1 MLVPTALESE
11 VTSVTSVQTDVAV
24 EAVLEGQQFAA
35 ASPASASSYPS
46 VDRRQ
51 ASDPTQ
57 VPNGFAPQLAA
68 VGLCVELA
76 RLVLV
81 EVVVVVVEPP
91 PHQPPPPP
99 PAPRQHVVVV
109 AWAGRVVCVATLL
122 RFSASNVVCH
132 VTWACS

>member
-1 MLVPTALESE
+1 MEVPWALESE

-24 EAVLEGQQFAA
+24 EAALEGQQFAA

-81 EVVVVVVEPP
+81 EVVVVVVEPS
-91 PHQPPPPP
+91 PHEPPPP
-99 PAPRQHVVVV
+99 PAPRHHVVVL
-109 AWAGRVVCVATLL
+109 AWAGRVMCVATLL
-122 RFSASNVVCH
+122 RCVTSNVVFH
-132 VTWACS
+132 VSWACS

>member
-1 MLVPTALESE
+1 MEVPWALESE

-24 EAVLEGQQFAA
+24 EAALEGQQFAA

-57 VPNGFAPQLAA
+57 VPNEFAPQLAA

-91 PHQPPPPP
+91 PHQPPPP
-99 PAPRQHVVVV
+99 APRQHVVVV

-132 VTWACS
+132 VSWACS